1 MNVIKEIR
9 EYIKS
14 KAREINGRIIEN
26 DQAHTPDTVGQFKF
40 DQSYFVRF
48 LSAPVTPGQSYH
60 SYNFAVEIEIAA
72 KAGANVL
79 ESHDKIFCDAIALS
93 ATLVDKQDYGD
104 KFNRVEITNLLP
116 GPIEG
121 NQRWTKVTIS
131 ANFITFI
138 KDGI

>member
-9 EYIKS
+9 DYIKS

-48 LSAPVTPGQSYH
+48 LSSPVSAGQNYH
-60 SYNFAVEIEIAA
+60 SYTFSVEIEVAI
-72 KAGANVL
+72 KAGSNVL

-93 ATLVDKQDYGD
+93 ATLVDKQDYVD
-104 KFNRVEITNLLP
+104 KFNRVQITNLSP
-116 GPIEG
+116 SPVEG